1 MFKKISKK
9 STLVI
14 GLGRF
19 GTHLA
24 KKLKDLGN
32 DVMVIDK
39 NEDVIQEEAGTFEDA
54 LVADFTKE
62 NVIKSLG
69 VNNFDICFVAT
80 NESFSRTAIATSLL
94 KSEGAPY
101 VVARAGSLIE
111 QKILKE
117 IGADEVVYP
126 EKDYAEKLAYRSQ
139 FSKVLDRLELGK
151 DYAIYEI
158 DVVPEKW
165 LGKSM
170 IELDLRKK
178 QKITIL
184 LAKHKH
190 ENFAM
195 PEPSYVFRDGDKVVI
210 MGKDSD
216 IIKALNV

>member
-9 STLVI
+9 SALVI

-24 KKLKDLGN
+24 KKLKELGN

-39 NEDVIQEEAGTFEDA
+39 DESVIQEEAGTFEDA
-54 LVADFTKE
+54 LAADFTKE
-62 NVIKSLG
+62 SVIKSLG
-69 VNNFDICFVAT
+69 VNNFDVCFVAT
-80 NESFSRTAIATSLL
+80 NESFSTAAIATSLL
-94 KSEGAPY
+94 KSEGAPC
-101 VVARAGSLIE
+101 VIARAGSLIE

-139 FSKVLDRLELGK
+139 LSRVLDRLELGR

-158 DVVPEKW
+158 ETPEKW
-165 LGKSM
+165 INKSV

-178 QKITIL
+178 HKITIL
-184 LAKHKH
+184 LVRHKH
-190 ENFAM
+190 ADFAM
-195 PEPSYVFRDGDKVVI
+195 PDPAYVFLKEDKVVI

-216 IIKALNV
+216 IIKALKN